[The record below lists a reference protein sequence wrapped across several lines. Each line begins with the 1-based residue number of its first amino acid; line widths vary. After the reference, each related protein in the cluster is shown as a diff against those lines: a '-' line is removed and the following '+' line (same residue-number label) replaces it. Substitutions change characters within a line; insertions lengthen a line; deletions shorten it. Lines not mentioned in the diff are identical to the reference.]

1 MLKLIGALC
10 VIISTTM
17 TGVMASALLKKRVN
31 LLQGAISMIQTM
43 CNELRFRQTPV
54 EEMLLL
60 LKADP
65 VAGQLPF
72 WESLSG
78 PLNLCPLPQ
87 AFENWTQQP
96 GSTGFEKE
104 DIQVLCQVFS
114 VLGTTDLEGQ
124 ISTLKLQQQALAQ
137 HLEQAQG
144 AYQKYSK
151 LYRTLGLMSG
161 VCIAILLL

>member
-1 MLKLIGALC
+1 MNCIFAKRLWKKCFCCLRPTRLPAAAVLGKLI
-10 VIISTTM
+10 
-17 TGVMASALLKKRVN
+17 R
-31 LLQGAISMIQTM
+31 
-43 CNELRFRQTPV
+43 
-54 EEMLLL
+54 
-60 LKADP
+60 
-65 VAGQLPF
+65 
-72 WESLSG
+72 